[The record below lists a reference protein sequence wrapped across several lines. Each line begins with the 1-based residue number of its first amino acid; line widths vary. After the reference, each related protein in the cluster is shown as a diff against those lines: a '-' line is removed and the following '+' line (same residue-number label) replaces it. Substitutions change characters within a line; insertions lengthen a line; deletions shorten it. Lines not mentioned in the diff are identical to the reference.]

1 MTDEIRV
8 QPISIQILGKEYKVS
23 CPDDEHESLL
33 NAAQELDKR
42 MRSIRDSG
50 KVGGTDR
57 IAIMAAL
64 NLTHDLPSLKNNQV
78 NSEEE
83 VTLQLS
89 NLRHKIENTL
99 KISRSS

>member
-1 MTDEIRV
+1 MKDGTKVRPV
-8 QPISIQILGKEYKVS
+8 AIQILGKEYKIA

-33 NAAQELDKR
+33 NAAQELDQK

-50 KVGGTDR
+50 MVSGTDR

-64 NLTHDLPSLKNNQV
+64 NLTDDSPSLKNNSV
-78 NSEEE
+78 GTEEE

-89 NLRHKIENTL
+89 NLRNKIENTL